1 MKVNL
6 EAVIREETR
15 QNVNSACL
23 SSFDEAQKMIY
34 ILMEKD
40 SYRRFLHSPLVLD
53 LLQTQEGSAWVKKE
67 KKGSDCAE
75 NRHVLAGGA

>member
-6 EAVIREETR
+6 DAVVREETR
-15 QNVNSACL
+15 QNVKSACP
-23 SSFDEAQKMIY
+23 SSFNEAQKMIY

-40 SYRRFLHSPLVLD
+40 SYRRFLHSTLVRD
-53 LLQTQEGSAWVKKE
+53 LSQMQDASARVKKD
-67 KKGSDCAE
+67 KKNSECAE

>member
-6 EAVIREETR
+6 DAVIREETR
-15 QNVNSACL
+15 QNVRSACP

-34 ILMEKD
+34 TLMEKD
-40 SYRRFLHSPLVLD
+40 SYRRFLRSMLVRD
-53 LLQTQEGSAWVKKE
+53 LLQTQVASAQVKKQ
-67 KKGSDCAE
+67 KKSSDCAE